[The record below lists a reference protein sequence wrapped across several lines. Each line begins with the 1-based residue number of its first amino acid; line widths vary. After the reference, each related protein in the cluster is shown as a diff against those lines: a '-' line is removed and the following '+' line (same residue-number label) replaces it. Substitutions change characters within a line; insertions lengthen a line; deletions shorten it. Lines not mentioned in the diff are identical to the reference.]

1 MSAKSRLF
9 LLLVVSLIGIIFAL
23 IPASE
28 AETSFE
34 IEQLVSS
41 DSNVPNEIILKVNN
55 SHDKEITYSLS
66 VDILSE
72 DLQENIILETPNKMF
87 TISSNHEYLTN
98 FTFSIPASGKYN
110 FNFTLLENNEGKI
123 EIFYLDE
130 IYLFYQNQNIDLEL
144 IVEDYY
150 LDLNG
155 GTKWQY
161 NEYENKIE
169 VINLEEIY
177 NTSIVLGPFITA
189 KKTNNII
196 EINNDFS
203 ISNTSDYNIAY
214 TSNFDKTQLYRTQWT
229 EVYNIEQETGDKIEL
244 NIEESAEIFIRLQTK
259 DSEGDS
265 TNYWDITGI
274 NHKFVT
280 MKHNLVVT
288 VDEHYFYNIEEN
300 PELFVNIANI
310 GTFDQQIGNISVNV
324 ELYYLNEHFESYSK
338 SLAIQKDQSQTIDF
352 RFLNMEN
359 PGNYYCKIS
368 TIIINEDI
376 FSSNLNSFISF
387 STMNLGPFGL
397 EFTSTN
403 ELALDTESNTI
414 NLLIEIEDTT
424 KLIFNSMNETIPLFD
439 DFYVI
444 KISGINQ
451 KMIIQ
456 SEDSAISGRIVSAI
470 VMDEYK
476 FNAYSEEDDIETIE
490 GIIAPTIYFEKP
502 DDYYANVIIDNEGF
516 HKEEYDITYIFASTF
531 VSSVEGPSKITVD
544 PSERATIS
552 IKINPL
558 EVIPR
563 EGGSQLNIEISN
575 REEAKIITYVLS
587 YKNTEI
593 VILENKCDRNSLLV
607 GQGLSCDTVI
617 TNRGYISNELEVKI
631 GSVKNSETNVIEKI
645 NIGILK
651 NGELWTLR
659 TNYIPEMKGS
669 YQIFV
674 EVYDESKIVASY
686 QSDDEIKAIEMHHES
701 DEKTGIL
708 IIPKIDLTNTIITMS
723 TLGLVYQFRRSENF
737 KYMTFKFFLPLYSRL
752 QKDTLADE
760 PTRQNLLQHIYSAP
774 GSNFKQLKERF
785 DLHNGTLSHHI
796 NILENHNMITS
807 HRSGRQRLFFPFGT
821 GNSLETRTALIT
833 NKTQKEI
840 VKIVKTNPG
849 ITQSMISQR
858 LSVSRQKINYHV
870 NSLATKAYLKIEK
883 QGRITRLYP
892 THFT

>member
-397 EFTSTN
+397 EFTFF
-403 ELALDTESNTI
+403 
-414 NLLIEIEDTT
+414 EI
-424 KLIFNSMNETIPLFD
+424 F
-439 DFYVI
+439 
-444 KISGINQ
+444 
-451 KMIIQ
+451 
-456 SEDSAISGRIVSAI
+456 
-470 VMDEYK
+470 
-476 FNAYSEEDDIETIE
+476 
-490 GIIAPTIYFEKP
+490 
-502 DDYYANVIIDNEGF
+502 
-516 HKEEYDITYIFASTF
+516 
-531 VSSVEGPSKITVD
+531 SK
-544 PSERATIS
+544 
-552 IKINPL
+552 
-558 EVIPR
+558 
-563 EGGSQLNIEISN
+563 
-575 REEAKIITYVLS
+575 
-587 YKNTEI
+587 
-593 VILENKCDRNSLLV
+593 
-607 GQGLSCDTVI
+607 
-617 TNRGYISNELEVKI
+617 
-631 GSVKNSETNVIEKI
+631 
-645 NIGILK
+645 
-651 NGELWTLR
+651 
-659 TNYIPEMKGS
+659 
-669 YQIFV
+669 
-674 EVYDESKIVASY
+674 
-686 QSDDEIKAIEMHHES
+686 
-701 DEKTGIL
+701 
-708 IIPKIDLTNTIITMS
+708 
-723 TLGLVYQFRRSENF
+723 LGL
-737 KYMTFKFFLPLYSRL
+737 L
-752 QKDTLADE
+752 
-760 PTRQNLLQHIYSAP
+760 
-774 GSNFKQLKERF
+774 GSDK
-785 DLHNGTLSHHI
+785 
-796 NILENHNMITS
+796 
-807 HRSGRQRLFFPFGT
+807 
-821 GNSLETRTALIT
+821 
-833 NKTQKEI
+833 
-840 VKIVKTNPG
+840 
-849 ITQSMISQR
+849 
-858 LSVSRQKINYHV
+858 
-870 NSLATKAYLKIEK
+870 
-883 QGRITRLYP
+883 
-892 THFT
+892 